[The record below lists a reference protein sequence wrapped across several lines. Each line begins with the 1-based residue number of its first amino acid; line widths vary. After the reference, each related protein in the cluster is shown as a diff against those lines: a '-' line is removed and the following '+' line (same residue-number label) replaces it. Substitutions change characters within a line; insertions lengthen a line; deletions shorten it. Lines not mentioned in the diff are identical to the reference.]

1 MWSEKMGIANVQL
14 LEGVEPPYLFR
25 KDLCKYT
32 IVSMFQ
38 FFDIVQKFPSVS
50 EPYSTQYPNNRV
62 LPSTRL
68 REASTQY
75 F

>member
-50 EPYSTQYPNNRV
+50 EPYV
-62 LPSTRL
+62 LIGKVKIGPPRK
-68 REASTQY
+68 
-75 F
+75 

>member
-14 LEGVEPPYLFR
+14 VEGVEPPYLFR

-50 EPYSTQYPNNRV
+50 EPYTDLYILDSGSSIRSTEY
-62 LPSTRL
+62 
-68 REASTQY
+68 
-75 F
+75 

>member
-38 FFDIVQKFPSVS
+38 FFDIVQNFPSVS
-50 EPYSTQYPNNRV
+50 EPYFVYGFRYQKTAF
-62 LPSTRL
+62 LT
-68 REASTQY
+68 
-75 F
+75 